1 MKREYY
7 DDLPK
12 ECLRDKRGKMEGRIN
27 VIDGAI
33 EEWRQETIETRFKG
47 TKEQEQQKLQLLL

>member
-12 ECLRDKRGKMEGRIN
+12 ECLRDKRGKSEGRIN

-33 EEWRQETIETRFKG
+33 ERVATRNDRDKI
-47 TKEQEQQKLQLLL
+47 